1 METSSTISSE
11 FSNSKIVCN
20 KEGVVL
26 LKHKRRESGD
36 NDNNDNNDNNNN
48 NNNSSYRIIFNA
60 HNPNFPIHSIVGL
73 KLYTLL
79 YELNRD
85 IIHTFKVVNQTET
98 AIETVTL
105 FKPFGKDFGIAPKA
119 MHTVSTVHLE
129 PDACTFKSVDVQP
142 DNSENNGTN
151 HISHIPKKYE
161 RIHSTHSELIVY
173 FLSATDLQFDFTF
186 ELSDDGDDQE
196 EGGVS
201 SCPIYM
207 ENSVALMIKKMFC
220 RLKGFAERM
229 S

>member
-1 METSSTISSE
+1 MATLATSTLSPE

-26 LKHKRRESGD
+26 LRETDDS
-36 NDNNDNNDNNNN
+36 N
-48 NNNSSYRIIFNA
+48 SYRIIFNA

-85 IIHTFKVVNQTET
+85 VIHTFKVVNETET
-98 AIETVTL
+98 TIETVTL
-105 FKPFGKDFGIAPKA
+105 FKPFGKDFGISPKA
-119 MHTVSTVHLE
+119 MHTVSTMQLE
-129 PDACTFKSVDVQP
+129 PGVCTFNTVDVQL
-142 DNSENNGTN
+142 DNANNEIN
-151 HISHIPKKYE
+151 HIPKKYE
-161 RIHSTHSELIVY
+161 RIQSTHSKLIVY
-173 FLSATDLQFDFTF
+173 FLSANDIQFDFTF
-186 ELSDDGDDQE
+186 ELSDDDGDQE
-196 EGGVS
+196 EGSS

-229 S
+229 V